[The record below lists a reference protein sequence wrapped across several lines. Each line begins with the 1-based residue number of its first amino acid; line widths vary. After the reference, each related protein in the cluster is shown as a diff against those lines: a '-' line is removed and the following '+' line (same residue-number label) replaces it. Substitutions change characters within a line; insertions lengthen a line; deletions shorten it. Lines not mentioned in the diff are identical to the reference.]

1 MTELQTTGIPEPEGP
16 TDIIDTNYEVGQ
28 DNVQR
33 NFGTL
38 AFDVH
43 NPVFAISGLVI
54 VA

>member
-1 MTELQTTGIPEPEGP
+1 MTEPQTTGIPEPEGP

-33 NFGTL
+33 NIGTL